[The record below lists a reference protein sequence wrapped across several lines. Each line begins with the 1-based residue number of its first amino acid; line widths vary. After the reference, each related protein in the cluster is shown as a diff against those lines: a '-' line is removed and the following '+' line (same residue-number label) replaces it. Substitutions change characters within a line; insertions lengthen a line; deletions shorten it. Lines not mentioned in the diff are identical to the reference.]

1 MPVNFWMVVS
11 NSSNFRISRDLGFT
25 ILGLKSQHRRK
36 VQRIGVGD
44 RILYFVSQERR
55 FTATATA
62 TTSFFE
68 DDSPIWEKEG
78 RSDWPY
84 RVKIKPDIVLDEA
97 QQIDANLLAPRL
109 DYVRRW
115 PPENWYMAFQGNL
128 HLLPKSDFALIE
140 EEMKKL
146 KFGPDYKSQLVVQP
160 PQASRRKKTGSK
172 RRHRRPDGPPGTHT
186 PRTGAAAPAPPPPRE
201 GPPQQESRSA
211 S

>member
-1 MPVNFWMVVS
+1 MPVNFWMVVC

-44 RILYFVSQERR
+44 RILYFVSQDRR

-115 PPENWYMAFQGNL
+115 PPEDWYMAFQGNL
-128 HLLPKSDFALIE
+128 HLLPKSDFSLIE

-146 KFGPDYKSQLVVQP
+146 KFGPDYKPQSVVQP
-160 PQASRRKKTGSK
+160 PQGSRRKKTGSK
-172 RRHRRPDGPPGTHT
+172 RRHRRPDGPQGNDA
-186 PRTGAAAPAPPPPRE
+186 PRAGAAAPSPARQGPPPE
-201 GPPQQESRSA
+201 ASRPA
-211 S
+211 P